1 MAITFGNETNFSSH
15 INLTKTEQKWFF
27 TKPFNGESD
36 TEKVLLQLNSLIS
49 ANVVKFEKEEGI
61 QNSESTNW
69 KAKLEISGF
78 NRLKL

>member
-1 MAITFGNETNFSSH
+1 MVFHKA
-15 INLTKTEQKWFF
+15 
-27 TKPFNGESD
+27 FNGESD

-78 NRLKL
+78 NQTEIVNFNSERR

>member
-49 ANVVKFEKEEGI
+49 ANVVKFEKEEGFKI
-61 QNSESTNW
+61 ANLQIGKQNLKSQD
-69 KAKLEISGF
+69 LI
-78 NRLKL
+78 RLKL